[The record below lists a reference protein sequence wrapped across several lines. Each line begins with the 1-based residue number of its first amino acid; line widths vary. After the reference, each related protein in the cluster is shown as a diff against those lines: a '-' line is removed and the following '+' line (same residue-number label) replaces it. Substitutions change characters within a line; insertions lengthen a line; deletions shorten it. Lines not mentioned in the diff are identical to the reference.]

1 MAGVQPG
8 LRDTDSAPCAHPH
21 PQALRLPPQHTHS
34 PTRCPGGSFLPQGT
48 GTILSKEGS
57 GGKLP
62 TEGSAIITALLVA
75 ENLQTKHSRRDTEG
89 REEEEDELSLP
100 THGKAFAWEQGL
112 GVPAGWLSLHLRATG
127 CCSQASLSS
136 RFLNEH

>member
-1 MAGVQPG
+1 MRVMHPPTPRRG
-8 LRDTDSAPCAHPH
+8 DAPSP
-21 PQALRLPPQHTHS
+21 HTHS
-34 PTRCPGGSFLPQGT
+34 PSSCPGSSFLPQGT
-48 GTILSKEGS
+48 GTIPSKEGS

-62 TEGSAIITALLVA
+62 IEGSAIITALLVA
-75 ENLQTKHSRRDTEG
+75 ENLQTKCSRRDTEG

-100 THGKAFAWEQGL
+100 THGKAFAWEQEL
-112 GVPAGWLSLHLRATG
+112 GVLAGWLSPYLRATG